1 MTFQFGR
8 PEEKVPFEVAV
19 ERLRARRQAAAAR
32 AKKRLASPPN
42 RHYRRNFTKGRTCE
56 LPYCVRIA
64 YAESRF
70 ARHTTVCHACYQAEH
85 RVLKSADSE
94 AARERFRERRGY

>member
-19 ERLRARRQAAAAR
+19 GRLRARRQAAATR

-42 RHYRRNFTKGRTCE
+42 RNYRRNFTKGRTCE
-56 LPYCVRIA
+56 LPECDRLA

-70 ARHTTVCHACYQAEH
+70 ARHTTICHACYQAEH
-85 RVLKSADSE
+85 RALKSADPN
-94 AARERFRERRGY
+94 AARERFQNRRGY